1 MVKQKEEVKHCP
13 FLSEKF
19 FKDGT
24 EDAFTAF
31 YPSLLSLLYISGGC
45 RGLSQL
51 FRRRQMS
58 QFFIG
63 APSTSHQF
71 PEVFN
76 LGRLVFYNWFQI

>member
-63 APSTSHQF
+63 APSTSYQF
-71 PEVFN
+71 QFVTGKTRI
-76 LGRLVFYNWFQI
+76 L

>member
-1 MVKQKEEVKHCP
+1 MGCGKTKEEVKHCP

-58 QFFIG
+58 QFFYRRSLNI
-63 APSTSHQF
+63 SSVSRSIQF
-71 PEVFN
+71 VTGKTRI
-76 LGRLVFYNWFQI
+76 L

>member
-1 MVKQKEEVKHCP
+1 MGCGKTKRRSKTLS

-71 PEVFN
+71 QFVTGKTRI
-76 LGRLVFYNWFQI
+76 L